1 MPEIKY
7 EITEHL
13 GVISETARG
22 WTREVN
28 MISWNGREPKVDVR
42 DWSPE
47 HDKMSKGITFT
58 KEELQELA
66 KIARK
71 HAEEGR
77 VAIRNIRR
85 DANDALKKNKELPE
99 DEVKKQQ
106 DEIQKAT
113 DKAIARIDSLL
124 AEKEAD
130 ILKV

>member
-28 MISWNGREPKVDVR
+28 LISWNGREPKVDVR

-47 HDKMSKGITFT
+47 HDKMSKGLTFT

-66 KIARK
+66 KIAAK
-71 HAEEGR
+71 
-77 VAIRNIRR
+77 
-85 DANDALKKNKELPE
+85 L
-99 DEVKKQQ
+99 
-106 DEIQKAT
+106 
-113 DKAIARIDSLL
+113 
-124 AEKEAD
+124 
-130 ILKV
+130 

>member
-66 KIARK
+66 KIAAK
-71 HAEEGR
+71 
-77 VAIRNIRR
+77 
-85 DANDALKKNKELPE
+85 L
-99 DEVKKQQ
+99 
-106 DEIQKAT
+106 
-113 DKAIARIDSLL
+113 
-124 AEKEAD
+124 
-130 ILKV
+130 

>member
-13 GVISETARG
+13 GTISETARG

-47 HDKMSKGITFT
+47 HDKMSKGLTFT

-66 KIARK
+66 KIA
-71 HAEEGR
+71 
-77 VAIRNIRR
+77 
-85 DANDALKKNKELPE
+85 
-99 DEVKKQQ
+99 
-106 DEIQKAT
+106 
-113 DKAIARIDSLL
+113 
-124 AEKEAD
+124 EK
-130 ILKV
+130 L

>member
-47 HDKMSKGITFT
+47 HDKMSKGISFT

-66 KIARK
+66 KIAAK
-71 HAEEGR
+71 
-77 VAIRNIRR
+77 
-85 DANDALKKNKELPE
+85 L
-99 DEVKKQQ
+99 
-106 DEIQKAT
+106 
-113 DKAIARIDSLL
+113 
-124 AEKEAD
+124 
-130 ILKV
+130 

>member
-66 KIARK
+66 KIAAK
-71 HAEEGR
+71 
-77 VAIRNIRR
+77 
-85 DANDALKKNKELPE
+85 P
-99 DEVKKQQ
+99 
-106 DEIQKAT
+106 
-113 DKAIARIDSLL
+113 
-124 AEKEAD
+124 
-130 ILKV
+130 

>member
-47 HDKMSKGITFT
+47 HDKMSKGLTCT

-66 KIARK
+66 KIA
-71 HAEEGR
+71 
-77 VAIRNIRR
+77 
-85 DANDALKKNKELPE
+85 
-99 DEVKKQQ
+99 
-106 DEIQKAT
+106 
-113 DKAIARIDSLL
+113 
-124 AEKEAD
+124 EK
-130 ILKV
+130 L